1 MGVEQITKRLKCWK
15 RRHAELMSVYNAM
28 SQLTGA
34 DRYSTLFELI
44 FDLWTAYTVATSELI
59 GDKEEWLQWYEID
72 CDMGR
77 APADALH
84 IATLAVQ
91 RYAEMHPR
99 PSSVTQ
105 KQAALMIGVSG
116 ATLSRLVRAGKI
128 KLNDVAGV
136 PISEVDRVL
145 AAG

>member
-1 MGVEQITKRLKCWK
+1 MDAKQITKRLKLWK
-15 RRHAELMSVYNAM
+15 RRHAKLMSVYNAM

-77 APADALH
+77 APRMVVLLDGRE
-84 IATLAVQ
+84 IEVKTLRQ
-91 RYAEMHPR
+91 
-99 PSSVTQ
+99 
-105 KQAALMIGVSG
+105 
-116 ATLSRLVRAGKI
+116 
-128 KLNDVAGV
+128 
-136 PISEVDRVL
+136 L
-145 AAG
+145 AMVIINAN